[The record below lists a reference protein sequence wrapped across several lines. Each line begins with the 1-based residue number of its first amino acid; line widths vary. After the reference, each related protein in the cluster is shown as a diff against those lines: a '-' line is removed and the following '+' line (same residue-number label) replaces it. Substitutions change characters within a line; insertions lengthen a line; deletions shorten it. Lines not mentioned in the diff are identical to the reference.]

1 MNWLLVVGAGMLGFQ
16 VAEYLFAWLF
26 KGTVTKT
33 VPLIQ
38 NWITATS
45 FALIAAW
52 IAWTVN
58 P

>member
-1 MNWLLVVGAGMLGFQ
+1 MNWLLVIGAAMLGFQ
-16 VAEYLFAWLF
+16 VMYAVALAVGYDDP
-26 KGTVTKT
+26 KGAGNCG
-33 VPLIQ
+33 LI
-38 NWITATS
+38 T